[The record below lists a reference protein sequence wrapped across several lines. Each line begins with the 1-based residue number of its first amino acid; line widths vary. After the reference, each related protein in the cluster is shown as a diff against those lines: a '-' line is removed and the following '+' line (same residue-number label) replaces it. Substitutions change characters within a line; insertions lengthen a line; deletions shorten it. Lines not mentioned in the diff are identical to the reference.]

1 MLNNRRRFVLSA
13 AMGAVFV
20 LLAASANAGVPAVTV
35 WHVSKSSSNAT
46 CTISATTC
54 NTIGSAVSAA
64 QADDIIVVGPGTYN
78 ELVTINTMALNLLG
92 AQAGNDARVDRHG
105 PESVVDATGK
115 GNCAFI
121 VRASSVV
128 IDGFTV
134 TGGTGNT
141 TPDPPPPP
149 PPPAGIWVGAQAVSI
164 INNILDKN
172 NTGVSLAGMQLA
184 VIEHNLFR
192 NNNEPGAPNPGCGI
206 VSNGGG
212 YFSITENEFTG
223 NKGAAIDVNG
233 SSGGMITNNTS
244 ENDGAFVIFAGTT
257 VVQFSHNRGK
267 DFGHTGVLPV
277 GFNSSSIYAD
287 AAVDLGP
294 GNIALVISDNDL
306 EKGEAPISNGIA
318 FTTVFGTSCGY
329 PPCTNNTAMNVR
341 NNMIKRFPDYG
352 IVVGE
357 QSGTGMLGEFS
368 FQKGVYPSW
377 IVGNEVYDN
386 GWVGIFIEAASS
398 YNSGI
403 SLFDNEAEGNRVD
416 CEDDTKYGT
425 GTPLPTGNT
434 WFNNTGNSSSPTG
447 LCTPGR
453 GHDHDW
459 R

>member
-1 MLNNRRRFVLSA
+1 MA
-13 AMGAVFV
+13 
-20 LLAASANAGVPAVTV
+20 PTP
-35 WHVSKSSSNAT
+35 H
-46 CTISATTC
+46 TISK
-54 NTIGSAVSAA
+54 AVSLASSG
-64 QADDIIVVGPGTYN
+64 DTIIVGPGTYN
-78 ELVTINTMALNLLG
+78 ESVTINAAITLLG
-92 AQAGNDARVDRHG
+92 AQAGNDARVNRHD
-105 PESVVDATGK
+105 PAKESTVDATGK
-115 GNCAFI
+115 GSSAFY
-121 VRASSVV
+121 VHEESVV

-134 TGGTGNT
+134 EGAHSYGSP
-141 TPDPPPPP
+141 TPY
-149 PPPAGIWVGAQAVSI
+149 PAGIYVGSYKYVQVL
-164 INNILDKN
+164 NNILQN
-172 NTGVSLAGMQLA
+172 SSTGVYLYGAGQN